1 MAATTC
7 PIFEGDHLWITG
19 WSDPIVDL
27 HGVDVRSHYVEHVWL
42 GVLGP
47 STVWLLRRLVDGLD
61 GQPDGYPLD
70 LAETAAALGLGGHG
84 RNSPLIRSVGRAC
97 QFGLARQTGPAQLEV
112 RRRVPP
118 ASHGQLAKL
127 PDSARR
133 VHDAWM
139 QRDRDLAAG
148 RHQARRLAAR
158 LVEVTDS
165 PDQAEQVLQQLRIAP
180 NTAHDAVAWARAN
193 PDLDEPGPEAA

>member
-1 MAATTC
+1 MAATTR

-70 LAETAAALGLGGHG
+70 LAETATALGLGGHG
-84 RNSPLIRSVGRAC
+84 RNSPLAFPRRNRSA
-97 QFGLARQTGPAQLEV
+97 
-112 RRRVPP
+112 
-118 ASHGQLAKL
+118 
-127 PDSARR
+127 D
-133 VHDAWM
+133 
-139 QRDRDLAAG
+139 
-148 RHQARRLAAR
+148 
-158 LVEVTDS
+158 
-165 PDQAEQVLQQLRIAP
+165 P
-180 NTAHDAVAWARAN
+180 NAVANSCSRGAWLFSGSLRC
-193 PDLDEPGPEAA
+193 G

>member
-1 MAATTC
+1 MAASAR
-7 PIFEGDHLWITG
+7 PVFEGDHLWITG
-19 WSDPIVDL
+19 WLDDVIDI

-61 GQPDGYPLD
+61 DQPDGYALD
-70 LAETAAALGLGGHG
+70 LAETASALGLGGHG
-84 RNSPLIRSVGRAC
+84 RNSPLMRSVGRAC
-97 QFGLARQTGPAQLEV
+97 QFGLARQDGPAHLAV

-118 ASHGQLAKL
+118 ATPGQLSRL
-127 PDSARR
+127 PQSARL

-139 QRDRDLAAG
+139 RHDRDAG
-148 RHQARRLAAR
+148 VEPARRLAST

-165 PDQAEQVLQQLRIAP
+165 PDEAEHVLQQLRIAP
-180 NTAHDAVAWARAN
+180 AAAHDAVAWAWAN
-193 PDLDEPGPEAA
+193 LREGVDPGPDAA